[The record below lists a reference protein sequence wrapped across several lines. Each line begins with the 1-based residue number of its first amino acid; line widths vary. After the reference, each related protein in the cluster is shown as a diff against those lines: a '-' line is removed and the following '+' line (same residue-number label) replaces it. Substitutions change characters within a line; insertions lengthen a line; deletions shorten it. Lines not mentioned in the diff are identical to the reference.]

1 MSTTWAVLAS
11 VLLLAGNAFFVA
23 AEFALVAS
31 KRYRLEHA
39 AAEGSRAARQRIVCV
54 HRLDGE
60 PES

>member
-1 MSTTWAVLAS
+1 MNTTWAVIFS

-39 AAEGSRAARQRIVCV
+39 AAGGSQARMTR
-54 HRLDGE
+54 
-60 PES
+60 